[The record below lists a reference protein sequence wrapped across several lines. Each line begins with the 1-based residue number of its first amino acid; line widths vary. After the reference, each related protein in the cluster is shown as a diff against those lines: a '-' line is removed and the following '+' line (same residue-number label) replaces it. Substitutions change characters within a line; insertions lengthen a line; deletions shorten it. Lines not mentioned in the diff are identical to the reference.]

1 MVKEAYFHGKRGPL
15 TEHAHTSGVPLSIQ
29 TAATM
34 VFMTM
39 MLNNVAPMVVHATL
53 ADILK
58 SHPFIEACTSIYRGT
73 RHATLAD
80 ILKSPLCS
88 GPT

>member
-58 SHPFIEACTSIYRGT
+58 SHPFIEAYTSIYRG
-73 RHATLAD
+73 
-80 ILKSPLCS
+80 I
-88 GPT
+88 

>member
-1 MVKEAYFHGKRGPL
+1 MAKEAYFHGKRGPL

-39 MLNNVAPMVVHATL
+39 MLNNVILTYLRRPAVHS
-53 ADILK
+53 D
-58 SHPFIEACTSIYRGT
+58 SCDYGVHDNDVE
-73 RHATLAD
+73 
-80 ILKSPLCS
+80 
-88 GPT
+88 

>member
-34 VFMTM
+34 VFMTTYSYS
-39 MLNNVAPMVVHATL
+39 LLLTLTLYYRRPAVHS
-53 ADILK
+53 D
-58 SHPFIEACTSIYRGT
+58 SSNYGVHDHDVE
-73 RHATLAD
+73 
-80 ILKSPLCS
+80 
-88 GPT
+88 